1 MESAHIAVT
10 LTVVRYAMRSKKLC
24 VTGVLVLG
32 GASGMLRES
41 TSGGSMNNV
50 YDISDARK
58 KRELKS
64 YFQRI
69 FDEALDQGV
78 ELTSVAD
85 VVNDTPYIAEYEW
98 GKVKEVREL

>member
-1 MESAHIAVT
+1 MGTIHSFKEAQE
-10 LTVVRYAMRSKKLC
+10 R
-24 VTGVLVLG
+24 
-32 GASGMLRES
+32 
-41 TSGGSMNNV
+41 
-50 YDISDARK
+50 
-58 KRELKS
+58 RELES